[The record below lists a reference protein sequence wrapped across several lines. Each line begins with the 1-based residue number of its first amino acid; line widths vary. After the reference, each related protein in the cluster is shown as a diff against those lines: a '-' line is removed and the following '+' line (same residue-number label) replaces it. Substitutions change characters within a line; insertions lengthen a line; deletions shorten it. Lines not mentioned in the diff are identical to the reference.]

1 MTKIT
6 NTLIKKA
13 YFLLYGLLLSF
24 PALADDFEQHCPTL
38 QDYKTEGQEFWLRG
52 SYEVIAKTC
61 AQLAEGSWAL
71 FATSLQAI
79 VAIGIGIYIAMY
91 TLRNLGAFSQQ
102 DVSAYLSNDKRGVIP
117 LLFKGAFIILLLS
130 DKAFVYKYLISPII
144 VAGAEIGGSGWGTS
158 FGSDSSVRG
167 LFTKVINTAEDFNN
181 RAYEI
186 VAMGRMLLCLMKLP
200 SFPGWY
206 WQMIPFGA
214 TAYIF
219 GQMII
224 LGIAFYMMDLLFR
237 LGVGCIML
245 PMGIACGVSKYTSH
259 YTRQLWN
266 LFINVAFNFII
277 LGIVVNFTISMI
289 QHAMIG
295 LVAQKVELFISAT
308 VMTKAQIDQLAAELT
323 LTAFVMLALCCIIAF
338 KLFLSVGQIADKVSS
353 TSSVGH
359 AAVQTAAQVAKTA
372 YNETPIGFAIE
383 QVTPLGGDGLSETGK
398 AFVGEIGATVANS
411 KPVRSVG
418 SAYNSFREAGKR
430 AIGLDDAAGQDRWGN
445 WIKKQAKR
453 ILRVP

>member
-1 MTKIT
+1 MIKIV
-6 NTLIKKA
+6 NTLIRKA
-13 YFLLYGLLLSF
+13 YFLLCGLLLSF
-24 PALADDFEQHCPTL
+24 PAFAEDFEHHCPTL
-38 QDYKTEGQEFWLRG
+38 ADFKTEGQVFWLES
-52 SYEVIAKTC
+52 SYQFIADVC
-61 AQLAEGSWAL
+61 ARLATGSWNL
-71 FATSLQAI
+71 FAESLQAI

-91 TLRNLGAFSQQ
+91 TLRNIGAFSQQ
-102 DVSAYLSNDKRGVIP
+102 DVSAYLSDSKRGVLP

-144 VAGAEIGGSGWGTS
+144 VAGAEIGGSEWGAS
-158 FGSDSSVRG
+158 FGSDSSVSG
-167 LFTKVINTAEDFNN
+167 LFAKVINTAHEFNDE
-181 RAYEI
+181 AYEI
-186 VAMGRMLLCLMKLP
+186 VAMGRLLLCLTSLP

-224 LGIAFYMMDLLFR
+224 LGITFYMMDLLFR

-266 LFINVAFNFII
+266 LFINVAFNFVIMGII
-277 LGIVVNFTISMI
+277 VKFTISMMR
-289 QHAMIG
+289 HAMVG
-295 LVAQKVELFISAT
+295 LVEQKVELFLASA
-308 VMTKAQIDQLAAELT
+308 VLNKAQVDQLAAELT
-323 LTAFVMLALCCIIAF
+323 ITAFVMLALCCLIAF
-338 KLFLSVGQIADKVSS
+338 KLFLSVGPIADKVSS
-353 TSSVGH
+353 TQSVGH

-372 YNETPIGFAIE
+372 YNETPIGFAANQPMNIAVAMAEEIE
-383 QVTPLGGDGLSETGK
+383 DTAAK
-398 AFVGEIGATVANS
+398 S

-418 SAYNSFREAGKR
+418 NAYNSFREAGKR
-430 AIGLDDAAGQDRWGN
+430 AIGLDDAAGQDRWGS

>member
-1 MTKIT
+1 MMKTV

-13 YFLLYGLLLSF
+13 YFLLCGLLLSV
-24 PALADDFEQHCPTL
+24 PAFAEDFEQHCPTL
-38 QDYKTEGQEFWLRG
+38 KEFQDEGAAFWLEG
-52 SYEVIAKTC
+52 SYKIIARTC

-102 DVSAYLSNDKRGVIP
+102 DVSAYLSNDKRGVLP
-117 LLFKGAFIILLLS
+117 LLFKGTFIILLLGN
-130 DKAFVYKYLISPII
+130 KPAVYQYLITPII
-144 VAGAEIGGSGWGTS
+144 VTSAEIGDSGWGAT
-158 FGSDSSVRG
+158 FASDSDVRG
-167 LFTKVINTAEDFNN
+167 LFTKVINTAHDFNDK
-181 RAYEI
+181 AYGI
-186 VAMGRMLLCLMKLP
+186 VAMGRLLLCLTKLP

-224 LGIAFYMMDLLFR
+224 LGITFYMMDLLFR

-245 PMGIACGVSKYTSH
+245 PVGIACGVSKYTSH

-277 LGIVVNFTISMI
+277 LGIVINFTISMI
-289 QHAMIG
+289 QHAIAG
-295 LVAQKVELFISAT
+295 LVAQKIELFLAST
-308 VMTKAQIDQLAAELT
+308 VLSKAQVDQIAAELT

-353 TSSVGH
+353 TSSVGK

-372 YNETPIGFAIE
+372 YNETPIGFVAE
-383 QVTPLGGDGLSETGK
+383 QTAVGAPK
-398 AFVGEIGATVANS
+398 ALAQEVGSTISNS
-411 KPVRSVG
+411 KPVRATG
-418 SAYNSFREAGKR
+418 NAYNKFREAGKR
-430 AIGLDDAAGQDRWGN
+430 AIGLDDAAKQDRLGN

>member
-1 MTKIT
+1 MTKIM
-6 NTLIKKA
+6 NTLIKRA
-13 YFLLYGLLLSF
+13 YFLLCGLLLSF
-24 PALADDFEQHCPTL
+24 PALAEDFENHCPTL
-38 QDYKTEGQEFWLRG
+38 TDFKTEGQVFWLE
-52 SYEVIAKTC
+52 SAYNLIAETC
-61 AQLAEGSWAL
+61 ANLAEGSWDL
-71 FATSLQAI
+71 FAEALQAI

-91 TLRNLGAFSQQ
+91 TLRNIGAFSQQ
-102 DVSAYLSNDKRGVIP
+102 DVSAYLSDSKRGVIP

-130 DKAFVYKYLISPII
+130 DKSFVYKYLISPII
-144 VAGAEIGGSGWGTS
+144 VAGAEIGGSDWGAN
-158 FGSDSSVRG
+158 FGSDNSVYG
-167 LFTKVINTAEDFNN
+167 LFTKVINTAHEFNDE
-181 RAYEI
+181 AYEI
-186 VAMGRMLLCLMKLP
+186 VAIGRLMLCLTSLP

-224 LGIAFYMMDLLFR
+224 LGITFYMMDLLFR

-266 LFINVAFNFII
+266 LFINVAFNFVI
-277 LGIVVNFTISMI
+277 LGIVIKFTISMI
-289 QHAMIG
+289 KHAMAG
-295 LVAQKVELFISAT
+295 LIAQKVELFMAST
-308 VMTKAQIDQLAAELT
+308 VLDKAQIDQLAAELT

-353 TSSVGH
+353 TQSVGK

-372 YNETPIGFAIE
+372 YNETPIGFAAE
-383 QVTPLGGDGLSETGK
+383 QPLNV
-398 AFVGEIGATVANS
+398 ARAMAGEAKDTIANS
-411 KPVRSVG
+411 MPVRSVG
-418 SAYNSFREAGKR
+418 NAYNSFREAGKR
-430 AIGLDDAAGQDRWGN
+430 AIGLDDAAGQDRLGN